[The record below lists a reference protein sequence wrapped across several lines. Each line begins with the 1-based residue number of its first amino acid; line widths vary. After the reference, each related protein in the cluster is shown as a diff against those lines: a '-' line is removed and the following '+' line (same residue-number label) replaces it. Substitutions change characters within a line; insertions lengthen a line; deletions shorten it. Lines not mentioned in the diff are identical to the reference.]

1 MKIKLIG
8 TDKAVLTPT
17 GGKIRDKL
25 TNRLYG
31 EVSVNPSAIWRYE
44 DADSVTYE
52 TVDLDTVPDDVK
64 ALFQQ
69 VLDLIMGLVVQY
81 GAMDALKSL
90 EQINIASLFSL
101 VDRFNVDP
109 RDIQSLI
116 QQVVL
121 LKTDIEARL
130 PRSWYDLWNGNL
142 KPFIVE
148 SIAKTRGAAQ

>member
-1 MKIKLIG
+1 MKITLIG

-31 EVSVNPSAIWRYE
+31 EVSIKPTAIWRYE

-52 TVDLDTVPDDVK
+52 TVNLDTVPDDVK

-90 EQINIASLFSL
+90 EQINIASLFGL
-101 VDRFNVDP
+101 VEQFDVDP
-109 RDIQSLI
+109 KDIQSLI

-148 SIAKTRGAAQ
+148 SINKTRGAAQ

>member
-1 MKIKLIG
+1 MKIRLYG

-25 TNRLYG
+25 TNRLYS
-31 EVSVNPSAIWRYE
+31 EVSVKPSAIWRYE

-64 ALFQQ
+64 TLFQQ

-81 GAMDALKSL
+81 GAMDSLKSL
-90 EQINIASLFSL
+90 EQINIASLFGL
-101 VDRFNVDP
+101 AEQFHVDP
-109 RDIQSLI
+109 DDMQALI
-116 QQVVL
+116 MKVVM

-148 SIAKTRGAAQ
+148 SIAKTRSA

>member
-1 MKIKLIG
+1 MKITLYG
-8 TDKAVLTPT
+8 TEKAVLKPT
-17 GGKIRDKL
+17 GGKIRDKRN
-25 TNRLYG
+25 NRLYG
-31 EVSVNPSAIWRYE
+31 EVVTKPSCIHWYE

-90 EQINIASLFSL
+90 DQINIASLFGL
-101 VDRFNVDP
+101 ADQFHVDP
-109 RDIQSLI
+109 ADMQALI
-116 QQVVL
+116 QKVVL
-121 LKTDIEARL
+121 LKTDIEARV

-148 SIAKTRGAAQ
+148 NIAKTRGAIN

>member
-1 MKIKLIG
+1 MKITLIG

-17 GGKIRDKL
+17 GGKIRDKF
-25 TNRLYG
+25 TNRLYS
-31 EVSVNPSAIWRYE
+31 EVSVKPSVIWRYE

-90 EQINIASLFSL
+90 EQINIASLFGL
-101 VDRFNVDP
+101 VEQFDVDP
-109 RDIQSLI
+109 KDIQSLI

-142 KPFIVE
+142 KPFIIE
-148 SIAKTRGAAQ
+148 NINKTRGAAQ

>member
-1 MKIKLIG
+1 MKITLYG
-8 TDKAVLTPT
+8 TDKCRIKPT
-17 GGKIRDKL
+17 GGKIRHKCTGNL
-25 TNRLYG
+25 FS
-31 EVSVNPSAIWRYE
+31 EVVTSPRYIYQFE

-52 TVDLDTVPDDVK
+52 TVNLDTVPDDVK

-90 EQINIASLFSL
+90 EQINIASLFGL
-101 VDRFNVDP
+101 ADQFHVDP
-109 RDIQSLI
+109 ADMQALI
-116 QQVVL
+116 QKVVL
-121 LKTDIEARL
+121 LKTDIEARV

-148 SIAKTRGAAQ
+148 SIAKTRGE

>member
-1 MKIKLIG
+1 MKIRIYG

-25 TNRLYG
+25 TNRLHS
-31 EVSVNPSAIWRYE
+31 EVSVKPSAIWRYE

-90 EQINIASLFSL
+90 EQINIASLFGL
-101 VDRFNVDP
+101 AEQFHVDP
-109 RDIQSLI
+109 DDMQALI
-116 QQVVL
+116 MQVVM

-148 SIAKTRGAAQ
+148 SIAKTRSA

>member
-1 MKIKLIG
+1 MKIRLIG
-8 TDKAVLTPT
+8 TDKAILTPT

-31 EVSVNPSAIWRYE
+31 EVSTKPSVIWRYE

-81 GAMDALKSL
+81 NAMDALKSL
-90 EQINIASLFSL
+90 EQINIASLFGL
-101 VDRFNVDP
+101 VEQFDVDP
-109 RDIQSLI
+109 KDIQSLI

-142 KPFIVE
+142 KPFIIE
-148 SIAKTRGAAQ
+148 NINKTRGA

>member
-1 MKIKLIG
+1 MKIRLYG

-31 EVSVNPSAIWRYE
+31 EVSVKPSAIWRYE

-90 EQINIASLFSL
+90 DQINIASLFGL
-101 VDRFNVDP
+101 ADQFHVDP
-109 RDIQSLI
+109 ADMQALI
-116 QQVVL
+116 QKVVL
-121 LKTDIEARL
+121 LKTDIEARV

-148 SIAKTRGAAQ
+148 SIAKTRSA

>member
-8 TDKAVLTPT
+8 TDKAVLTPR

-25 TNRLYG
+25 TNRLYS
-31 EVSVNPSAIWRYE
+31 EVSTNPSAIWRYE

-52 TVDLDTVPDDVK
+52 TVNLDTVPDDVK

-69 VLDLIMGLVVQY
+69 VLDLIMGLVLQY

-90 EQINIASLFSL
+90 EQINIASLFGL
-101 VDRFNVDP
+101 ADQFHVDP
-109 RDIQSLI
+109 ADIQALI
-116 QQVVL
+116 QKVVL
-121 LKTDIEARL
+121 LKTDIEARV

-148 SIAKTRGAAQ
+148 SINKTRGA

>member
-17 GGKIRDKL
+17 GGKIRDKI
-25 TNRLYG
+25 TNRLHS
-31 EVSVNPSAIWRYE
+31 EVSVKPTNIWRYE

-90 EQINIASLFSL
+90 EQINIASLFGL
-101 VDRFNVDP
+101 ADQFHVDP
-109 RDIQSLI
+109 ADMQALI
-116 QQVVL
+116 QKVVL
-121 LKTDIEARL
+121 LKTDIEARV

-148 SIAKTRGAAQ
+148 SIAKTRSA

>member
-17 GGKIRDKL
+17 GGRIRDKVSGN
-25 TNRLYG
+25 TYS
-31 EVSVNPSAIWRYE
+31 EVTTKPSRIWRYE

-64 ALFQQ
+64 VIFQQ

-90 EQINIASLFSL
+90 EQINIASLFGL
-101 VDRFNVDP
+101 AEQFHVDP
-109 RDIQSLI
+109 DDMQALI
-116 QQVVL
+116 MQVVM
-121 LKTDIEARL
+121 LKTDIEARV

-148 SIAKTRGAAQ
+148 SIARTRGSAL

>member
-1 MKIKLIG
+1 MKIRLYG

-25 TNRLYG
+25 TNRLYS
-31 EVSVNPSAIWRYE
+31 EVSVKPTNIWRYE

-69 VLDLIMGLVVQY
+69 VLDLIMGLVLQY

-90 EQINIASLFSL
+90 EQINIASLFGL
-101 VDRFNVDP
+101 AEQFHVDP
-109 RDIQSLI
+109 ADMQALI
-116 QQVVL
+116 QKVVL
-121 LKTDIEARL
+121 LKTDIEARV

-142 KPFIVE
+142 KPFIIE
-148 SIAKTRGAAQ
+148 SIAKTRSAA

>member
-1 MKIKLIG
+1 MKIRLIG

-31 EVSVNPSAIWRYE
+31 EVSVKPSAIWRYE

-90 EQINIASLFSL
+90 EQINIASLFGL
-101 VDRFNVDP
+101 VDQFDVDP
-109 RDIQSLI
+109 KDIQSLI

-142 KPFIVE
+142 KPFIIE
-148 SIAKTRGAAQ
+148 NINKTRGAL

>member
-8 TDKAVLTPT
+8 TDKTVLTPT

-25 TNRLYG
+25 TNRLYS
-31 EVSVNPSAIWRYE
+31 EVSTNPSAIWRYE

-52 TVDLDTVPDDVK
+52 TVNLDTVPDDVK

-69 VLDLIMGLVVQY
+69 VLDLIMGLVLQY

-90 EQINIASLFSL
+90 EQINIASLFGL
-101 VDRFNVDP
+101 ADQFHVDP
-109 RDIQSLI
+109 ADIQALI
-116 QQVVL
+116 QKVVL
-121 LKTDIEARL
+121 LKTDIEARV

-148 SIAKTRGAAQ
+148 SINKTRGA

>member
-25 TNRLYG
+25 TNRLYS
-31 EVSVNPSAIWRYE
+31 EVSVKPSNIWRYE

-52 TVDLDTVPDDVK
+52 TVDIDTVPDDVK

-90 EQINIASLFSL
+90 EQINIASLFGL
-101 VDRFNVDP
+101 VDQFNVDP
-109 RDIQSLI
+109 KEVQSLI
-116 QQVVL
+116 QRVVL

-148 SIAKTRGAAQ
+148 NINKTRGSAQ

>member
-1 MKIKLIG
+1 MKIRLIG

-25 TNRLYG
+25 TNRLYS
-31 EVSVNPSAIWRYE
+31 EVSVKPSAIWRYE

-52 TVDLDTVPDDVK
+52 TVDLDTVPDDVQ

-90 EQINIASLFSL
+90 EQINIASLFGL
-101 VDRFNVDP
+101 VDQFNVDP
-109 RDIQSLI
+109 KDIQSLI

-142 KPFIVE
+142 KPFIIE
-148 SIAKTRGAAQ
+148 NINKTRGK

>member
-1 MKIKLIG
+1 MKIRLIG

-17 GGKIRDKL
+17 GGKIKDKL
-25 TNRLYG
+25 TNRLYS
-31 EVSVNPSAIWRYE
+31 EVSVKPGNIWRYE

-64 ALFQQ
+64 AIFQQ

-90 EQINIASLFSL
+90 EQINIASLFGL
-101 VDRFNVDP
+101 ADQFHVKP
-109 RDIQSLI
+109 EHMQELI
-116 QQVVL
+116 MKVVM

-148 SIAKTRGAAQ
+148 SINKTRGA